1 MSGIPKGTP
10 KTVNVNAEGSEWI
23 PAVVEGLTVRGQRT
37 DNARID
43 SLRGQQNTV
52 LAHDEQYVHVQQLA
66 FYPEG
71 YSMLFIVTT

>member
-10 KTVNVNAEGSEWI
+10 KTVNVNAEGSEWN
-23 PAVVEGLTVRGQRT
+23 TVRGQRT

-43 SLRGQQNTV
+43 SLRGQWNTV